1 MNKNI
6 ETHLLRGTPLI
17 LEKQK
22 HYMNKQLVSTFLSTS
37 EVL

>member
-6 ETHLLRGTPLI
+6 ETHLLRGQAFI

-22 HYMNKQLVSTFLSTS
+22 HYMNKQLVSTLLSAA
-37 EVL
+37 EVR

>member
-6 ETHLLRGTPLI
+6 EMQMVLGTAFI

-22 HYMNKQLVSTFLSTS
+22 HYMNKQLVSTLLSTAG
-37 EVL
+37 VL